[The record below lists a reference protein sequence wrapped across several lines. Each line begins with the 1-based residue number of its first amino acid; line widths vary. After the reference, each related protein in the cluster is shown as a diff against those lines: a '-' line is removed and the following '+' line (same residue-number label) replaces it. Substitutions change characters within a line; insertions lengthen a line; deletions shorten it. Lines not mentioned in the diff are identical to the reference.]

1 MYRCEF
7 DCCFTTTRSQKV
19 KDILKLKIESIL
31 ERIITINHAWKLARD
46 EYGART
52 PLTQSLREQKS
63 SWQATLIRDYPKH
76 IYLKVDTDNS
86 SEDETLL
93 SVRLKAPII
102 VGQVRRTD
110 AEHIPLRIA
119 KNLFWEDELKQLIK

>member
-1 MYRCEF
+1 M
-7 DCCFTTTRSQKV
+7 D
-19 KDILKLKIESIL
+19 IESIL

-46 EYGART
+46 EYGPKS
-52 PLTQSLREQKS
+52 PLTLSLREQKS
-63 SWQATLIRDYPKH
+63 SWQATLIRDYSKDV
-76 IYLKVDTDNS
+76 YLKVDTDNS
-86 SEDETLL
+86 SQEETLL

-119 KNLFWEDELKQLIK
+119 KNLFWEEELKQLIK